1 MKRRN
6 IPGKQS
12 TKILINA
19 SSSSSDERVSQHQ
32 VQAAVRR
39 KYDLSP
45 LISRATMLSSDASL
59 SSSITRFR
67 TDFNDLKCKMRIF
80 GESLN
85 LCQCMASDF
94 KAKLALMERRL
105 QDLEK
110 REKIER
116 TGSNYSAIIQKNR
129 ALSSRTLQDAKK
141 LQMCGTEEEMR
152 DVAARI
158 CRNYLHGA
166 WKSVDPKQ
174 LDFKRISGGLSN
186 FLYYV
191 ALPEDTSNLSKY
203 NARESSPEEDESVSL
218 TSRFLRKNMGRS
230 NSFSIEEPR
239 KVLLRIYGQVHG
251 ERAMDAIVTESVVFT
266 LLSERRLGPKL
277 HGVFSGGRIEEYIP
291 ARSLL
296 TKELSEPA
304 LSMKIAEK
312 MAAIHS
318 MDVPLSKEPNW
329 LWKTMGKWLKT
340 VREERLAGN
349 IQGKNDDEKK
359 IIKTLKSIDFEK
371 EIEWLKKFIALVD
384 SPVVFCHNDLQEGNI
399 LLLEDVIQ
407 NSDDDVSTLYMQRC
421 STDSPKSDK
430 ENNHTCVT
438 DKPEIRPSD
447 LRSTENILNRIDP
460 VSGYEDANTSD
471 SILSDSGEPKMV
483 LIDFEYCAYNYRGF
497 DIANHFQEWGYDYT
511 NPEHPFYFENQ
522 ENCPT
527 LEQKE
532 IFIKEYLKHYHAN
545 VSEEKYY
552 CSIDEVNHLLGE
564 VDAFALASHLFWSLW
579 SVVNASKSQI
589 PFGYWEYALSRIE
602 TYQRLK
608 QEVIKKDKYGLP
620 QKRKICE
627 VDI

>member
-1 MKRRN
+1 MSFSIKNLLIQARNSYKRYVEMN
-6 IPGKQS
+6 
-12 TKILINA
+12 
-19 SSSSSDERVSQHQ
+19 
-32 VQAAVRR
+32 
-39 KYDLSP
+39 
-45 LISRATMLSSDASL
+45 
-59 SSSITRFR
+59 
-67 TDFNDLKCKMRIF
+67 
-80 GESLN
+80 
-85 LCQCMASDF
+85 
-94 KAKLALMERRL
+94 
-105 QDLEK
+105 
-110 REKIER
+110 
-116 TGSNYSAIIQKNR
+116 KN
-129 ALSSRTLQDAKK
+129 TYWK

-152 DVAARI
+152 EVAARI

-166 WKSVDPKQ
+166 WKTVDAAK
-174 LDFKRISGGLSN
+174 LDFRRISGGLSN

-191 ALPEDTSNLSKY
+191 ALPDDTTHLNY
-203 NARESSPEEDESVSL
+203 TQRESSPEEEPDSVTAISKGL
-218 TSRFLRKNMGRS
+218 IRRGVNRC
-230 NSFSIEEPR
+230 NSFVIEEPK

-251 ERAMDAIVTESVVFT
+251 ERAMDAIVTESVIFT

-296 TKELSEPA
+296 TKELAEPA

-340 VREERLAGN
+340 VRDERLSAN
-349 IQGKNDDEKK
+349 SQGKNEEEQR
-359 IIKTLKSIDFEK
+359 IIKRLRSIDFEK
-371 EIEWLKKFIALVD
+371 EVEWVKKFIATVD

-399 LLLEDVIQ
+399 LLIEDVVHAL
-407 NSDDDVSTLYMQRC
+407 DDDVSHVYVQTY
-421 STDSPKSDK
+421 DGNAPKSDK
-430 ENNHTCVT
+430 ENNHTYSTPDLCLT
-438 DKPEIRPSD
+438 ENIGSAKNIRSDLRLSD
-447 LRSTENILNRIDP
+447 LRSDLRSAENLHSQNSILVDKRISAVDP
-460 VSGYEDANTSD
+460 IPTYEDANTSD
-471 SILSDSGEPKMV
+471 SILSHISDSGEPRLV

-532 IFIKEYLKHYHAN
+532 IFIKEYLKHYHMN
-545 VSEEKYY
+545 ISEDKEAPAAT
-552 CSIDEVNHLLGE
+552 IDEVNHLLNE

-589 PFGYWEYALSRIE
+589 PFGYWEYALSRLE
-602 TYQRLK
+602 TYLRLK
-608 QEVIKKDKYGLP
+608 QEVVKKDKFGFP